1 LVSLRIGGR
10 YTMVFFMLTGYL
22 QGCRC
27 SSGIRRGSMNVN
39 ALSNPVSRSRGITLV
54 EILLVISLLVI
65 LLSFAMPTVGNATA
79 RAELKATVE
88 NVQYSVAAARNVA
101 RLTESSLALNIE
113 SSPAENVQRITFSR
127 PQEHQGEQG
136 GTQGLDLQEY
146 RLPEG
151 VLLVSEHEQF
161 VFDPRGLVGEAGR
174 IMLVSAADES
184 ISATIEVE

>member
-1 LVSLRIGGR
+1 
-10 YTMVFFMLTGYL
+10 
-22 QGCRC
+22 
-27 SSGIRRGSMNVN
+27 MNVN

-88 NVQYSVAAARNVA
+88 NVQYSVSAARNVA
-101 RLTESSLALNIE
+101 RMTESSLALNIE

-127 PQEHQGEQG
+127 PEEHQDVNGQAAHGQG
-136 GTQGLDLQEY
+136 AQEGTQGLGLQEY

-151 VLLVSEHEQF
+151 ILLVSEHEQF

-184 ISATIEVE
+184 ISATIDVE

>member
-1 LVSLRIGGR
+1 
-10 YTMVFFMLTGYL
+10 
-22 QGCRC
+22 
-27 SSGIRRGSMNVN
+27 MNVN
-39 ALSNPVSRSRGITLV
+39 ALSHPVSRSRGITLV

-101 RLTESSLALNIE
+101 RMTESSLALNIE
-113 SSPAENVQRITFSR
+113 SSPAENVQKITFSR
-127 PQEHQGEQG
+127 PQEHPGARG
-136 GTQGLDLQEY
+136 GAAHGLGLQEY

-151 VLLVSEHEQF
+151 ILLVTEHQQF

-184 ISATIEVE
+184 ISATIDVE

>member
-1 LVSLRIGGR
+1 
-10 YTMVFFMLTGYL
+10 
-22 QGCRC
+22 
-27 SSGIRRGSMNVN
+27 MNVN

-101 RLTESSLALNIE
+101 RMTESSLALNIE
-113 SSPAENVQRITFSR
+113 SSPAENVQKITFSR
-127 PQEHQGEQG
+127 PQEHPGARG
-136 GTQGLDLQEY
+136 GVHGLGLQEY

-151 VLLVSEHEQF
+151 ILLVTEHQQF
-161 VFDPRGLVGEAGR
+161 VFDRRGLVGEGGR

-184 ISATIEVE
+184 ISATIDVE

>member
-1 LVSLRIGGR
+1 
-10 YTMVFFMLTGYL
+10 
-22 QGCRC
+22 
-27 SSGIRRGSMNVN
+27 MNVN

-101 RLTESSLALNIE
+101 RMTESSLALNIE
-113 SSPAENVQRITFSR
+113 SSPAENVQKITFSR
-127 PQEHQGEQG
+127 PQERQSALGQGAQGEA
-136 GTQGLDLQEY
+136 QGLGLQEY

-151 VLLVSEHEQF
+151 ILLVSEHEQF

-184 ISATIEVE
+184 ISATIDVE

>member
-1 LVSLRIGGR
+1 
-10 YTMVFFMLTGYL
+10 
-22 QGCRC
+22 
-27 SSGIRRGSMNVN
+27 MNVN

-88 NVQYSVAAARNVA
+88 NVQYSVAAARNAA
-101 RLTESSLALNIE
+101 RMTESSLALNIE
-113 SSPAENVQRITFSR
+113 SSPAENVQKITFSR
-127 PQEHQGEQG
+127 PQGHKGAHGQGAHGQGAQG
-136 GTQGLDLQEY
+136 GAHGLGLQEY

-151 VLLVSEHEQF
+151 ILLVSEHEQF

-184 ISATIEVE
+184 ISATIDVE